1 MVTSIVVA
9 AFGVVQILR
18 ASDVGEASEWESGSA
33 GWVVTLSAPSSS
45 TVSVDWE
52 TSEDTGGEHPADEND
67 FVLASGTLTF
77 DPGETEETITVE
89 VVGDG
94 SSEFDET
101 FLVNLLAAVHA
112 ELGKSV
118 GVGTIRDLDLDVS

>member
-1 MVTSIVVA
+1 M
-9 AFGVVQILR
+9 
-18 ASDVGEASEWESGSA
+18 
-33 GWVVTLSAPSSS
+33 
-45 TVSVDWE
+45 SVDWE

-94 SSEFDET
+94 SSESMRRFSSTCSLRCTRSSGRASESERYET
-101 FLVNLLAAVHA
+101 
-112 ELGKSV
+112 S
-118 GVGTIRDLDLDVS
+118 I

>member
-1 MVTSIVVA
+1 M
-9 AFGVVQILR
+9 
-18 ASDVGEASEWESGSA
+18 
-33 GWVVTLSAPSSS
+33 
-45 TVSVDWE
+45 SVDWE

-101 FLVNLLAAVHA
+101 FLVNLCSLRCTRSSGRAS
-112 ELGKSV
+112 ESERYE
-118 GVGTIRDLDLDVS
+118 TSI

>member
-1 MVTSIVVA
+1 M
-9 AFGVVQILR
+9 
-18 ASDVGEASEWESGSA
+18 
-33 GWVVTLSAPSSS
+33 
-45 TVSVDWE
+45 SVDWE